1 MSTTLEG
8 VGASEP
14 LLEAAR
20 HVGRRL
26 TVPLTA
32 TTVTI
37 LDGGGVGLHD
47 GLFVQHLEALTLVTT
62 SRFPWAS
69 PAPFRGGRLRWGRS
83 RPVARSPRRPS
94 GTGIPPVADLSATT
108 VAEPVG
114 RPGTPR
120 PGSRP
125 YLTWRWTPL
134 LR

>member
-69 PAPFRGGRLRWGRS
+69 PAPFRGGDCAGAGQGLWRVHLDAPAVLGY
-83 RPVARSPRRPS
+83 RPS
-94 GTGIPPVADLSATT
+94 PTYQRPPWPSLLVDRGQH
-108 VAEPVG
+108 VPVRG
-114 RPGTPR
+114 
-120 PGSRP
+120 
-125 YLTWRWTPL
+125 LI
-134 LR
+134 